1 MNSSEHSEF
10 ERIYGTSLIPRQGTG
25 SYPVESSPFGTNY
38 KAPSLLDKA
47 FFHVKEKLAIDSVVK
62 ELSFAFV
69 ALATYVFMQN
79 TGRIVSLKGFG
90 SLIGIV
96 LLCALAYNLFKA
108 SFKSLAPGVVC
119 LVGGLVL
126 LATNLHQQ
134 FFTFLT
140 KDSIEYI
147 IGAGA
152 FLLRWRCLNQTT
164 IGGKQGVLCRE
175 CQVGYPC
182 WINFC

>member
-1 MNSSEHSEF
+1 MNTNEKSEF
-10 ERIYGTSLIPRQGTG
+10 ERIYGTSLISHHGTG
-25 SYPVESSPFGTNY
+25 SYPVEASPFETKY

-47 FFHVKEKLAIDSVVK
+47 FFHVKEKMAIDYAIK
-62 ELSFAFV
+62 EISFAVV
-69 ALATYVFMQN
+69 ALITYVFMQN
-79 TGRIVSLKGFG
+79 TGRIASLKGFG

-126 LATNLHQQ
+126 LATNLHQH

-140 KDSIEYI
+140 KESIEYI
-147 IGAGA
+147 IGTGA
-152 FLLRWRCLNQTT
+152 FFIAMALF
-164 IGGKQGVLCRE
+164 
-175 CQVGYPC
+175 GYD
-182 WINFC
+182 NKY